1 MKKGTLLGIVC
12 SVIAL
17 ILLAALAV
25 FLAWQFHDD
34 AFSTGDTQAA
44 IAADAAIQALY
55 QTETSAGTK
64 TKDADGAQAADE
76 NGALTACRNADA
88 DKSGAQDAG
97 KDADAD
103 KSGAQ
108 VTDKNAGA
116 ASDAAGA
123 QATGKDVDADKNG
136 AQATGKNAGAA
147 GAQASDKPAAEA
159 ESETSGTEAQTEFVP
174 LEVYDVPF
182 PVIWVGDSRTLGMGR
197 ALDTTD
203 TYIGKDGEGY
213 NWFMEEGLALTANA
227 IAEQPDAPVVLNF
240 GVNDYDNL
248 ANYLA
253 LYAELLAAYPD
264 THFYFLS
271 VNPIEPTL
279 CSNISNEQIAD
290 FNSHLKEA
298 FPDAYIDSFTL
309 LMIDQVMP
317 IDGVHYSAEDYQKI
331 YNFAARQIEAKE

>member
-1 MKKGTLLGIVC
+1 MKKGTILGIVC

-64 TKDADGAQAADE
+64 TKDKDGAQAADE
-76 NGALTACRNADA
+76 NADA
-88 DKSGAQDAG
+88 DKSGAQAAG
-97 KDADAD
+97 
-103 KSGAQ
+103 
-108 VTDKNAGA
+108 KNAGT
-116 ASDAAGA
+116 ASDAA
-123 QATGKDVDADKNG
+123 K
-136 AQATGKNAGAA
+136 
-147 GAQASDKPAAEA
+147 AQASDKPAAKA
-159 ESETSGTEAQTEFVP
+159 ESEASGTEAQTEFIP

>member
-1 MKKGTLLGIVC
+1 MKKGTILGIVC

-25 FLAWQFHDD
+25 FLAWQFHND
-34 AFSTGDTQAA
+34 AFSDDDTQAA
-44 IAADAAIQALY
+44 IAADAAIRALY
-55 QTETSAGTK
+55 QADTESGPKTGDEAETQATDEETDRNGTDTPAAGRGTG
-64 TKDADGAQAADE
+64 AD
-76 NGALTACRNADA
+76 R
-88 DKSGAQDAG
+88 SGA
-97 KDADAD
+97 
-103 KSGAQ
+103 
-108 VTDKNAGA
+108 
-116 ASDAAGA
+116 SD
-123 QATGKDVDADKNG
+123 TGKDVDAKGD
-136 AQATGKNAGAA
+136 APQAE
-147 GAQASDKPAAEA
+147 P
-159 ESETSGTEAQTEFVP
+159 ETSGTEAQTEFVP
-174 LEVYDVPF
+174 LEVYDVSF
-182 PVIWVGDSRTLGMGR
+182 PIIWVGDSRTLGMER

-213 NWFMEEGLALTANA
+213 NWFLDEGLALTADA
-227 IAEQPDAPVVLNF
+227 IAAQPDAPVVLNF

-253 LYAELLAAYPD
+253 LYTELLAAYPD

-290 FNSHLKEA
+290 FNSHLKES

-331 YNFAARQIEAKE
+331 YNFAARQIESREEESV